1 MLVKSWMT
9 TDLVTVEE
17 DTPMMKASIIMKEKN
32 FRSLPILNK
41 KGKLVG
47 IVSDRDLRDASPS
60 KSTSLDVHELNY
72 LISTIKI
79 KDLMTRNVVVVR
91 PDERVEFAAILMLE
105 NKISSLP
112 VINDKGCL
120 IGIITQTD
128 IFRVL
133 INITRVYTGGVQF
146 AFSLEDRPGCIR
158 EVSDVIRSYHGRVV
172 SILSTCEDAEEG
184 RYNVYIRT
192 RSLPEDKT
200 RDLLRELENKFV
212 VLYTA
217 GDFSEEAE
225 TRRVRMPYRSLAVAA
240 RKAVVEPQKRAHSP
254 QLAAGLASVSKKVS
268 VSYGRRF
275 PVACYREL
283 Q

>member
-1 MLVKSWMT
+1 MLVKGWMT

-32 FRSLPILNK
+32 IRSLPILNK

-60 KSTSLDVHELNY
+60 KATSLDVHELNY

-79 KDLMTRNVVVVR
+79 EELMTRNVVVVR
-91 PDERVEFAAILMLE
+91 PDETVEFAAILMLE

-112 VINDKGCL
+112 VINDKGSL

-133 INITRVYTGGVQF
+133 INITGVYTGGVQF
-146 AFSLEDRPGCIR
+146 AFSLEDRPGSIG
-158 EVSDVIRSYHGRVV
+158 EVADVIRSYGGRVV
-172 SILSTCEDAEEG
+172 SILSTREDAEEG
-184 RYNVYIRT
+184 RHNVYIRT

-217 GDFSEEAE
+217 RDFLEEAE
-225 TRRVRMPYRSLAVAA
+225 TRRVRIP
-240 RKAVVEPQKRAHSP
+240 H
-254 QLAAGLASVSKKVS
+254 
-268 VSYGRRF
+268 
-275 PVACYREL
+275 
-283 Q
+283 